1 MTVARTAKYVK
12 TGVMPN
18 KVAASKVY
26 DYIKMVETQ
35 GVPRI
40 KAYAKCI
47 DPEIYNFTPA
57 QITSRLDYFQNNY
70 KGYKDI
76 KEMVLQ
82 EEQDWMLRRNSGLQN
97 KALDL
102 LSNLMDKANEIATDP
117 NADAKDLNV
126 AVSTL
131 KSIMPAFTAIGTKT
145 TMDTNTTDKT
155 KRASEYIN

>member
-1 MTVARTAKYVK
+1 MPKSKTTKYVK
-12 TGVMPN
+12 TGVIPS
-18 KVAASKVY
+18 KVSASKVY
-26 DYIKMVETQ
+26 EYIKMVETQ
-35 GVPRI
+35 GIPRI
-40 KAYAKCI
+40 KAYAQCI
-47 DPEIYNFTPA
+47 DPEIYNFTPS

-70 KGYKDI
+70 KGFNDI

-82 EEQDWMLRRNSGLQN
+82 EEKDWMLRRNSALQN

-131 KSIMPAFTAIGTKT
+131 KSILPAFTAVGTRT
-145 TMDTNTTDKT
+145 SQDVSQTDHKA
-155 KRASEYIN
+155 RAIKYIN